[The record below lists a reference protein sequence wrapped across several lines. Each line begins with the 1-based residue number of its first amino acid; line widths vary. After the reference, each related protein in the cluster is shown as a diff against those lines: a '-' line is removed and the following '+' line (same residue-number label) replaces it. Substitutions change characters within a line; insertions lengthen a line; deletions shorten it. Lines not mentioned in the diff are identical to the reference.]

1 MTKQIKSKYQLEI
14 ERVYNTTNS
23 NLFINA
29 SAGSGKTTVL
39 KSLAGLTPPT
49 KKIIFLAFN
58 KSVQEELRSKLPLHV
73 DVSTLHAKAYGVLW
87 SNVKMNVKLN
97 ELKNFIYCRQVI
109 KRKFKD
115 KKAENGYFFEV
126 SSIINFMKI
135 KNLEINKEN
144 IKKICENYGLSDDEK
159 IILDVGSVMN
169 FITREEQDLNQAKPL
184 NIDFTDMLYLCATKV
199 NPKDYPKY
207 DVVMLD
213 ELQDVSDIQRVIAL
227 NLLKP
232 NGRLIAVGDDKQLLY
247 QFCGA
252 SLESLNVFKNRP
264 NTISLPLPITY
275 RCPKK
280 IVELANTIFP
290 EGTEAFES
298 SEEGEIELKGTY
310 LDAVEGDLIICRNNK
325 PLISVWLDLM
335 KAKKKAHIK
344 GKDFGKN
351 LQLLLTK
358 LSRIE
363 DTKQL
368 LLTKFDDLKNKGIVN
383 PNFHAS
389 YVDLEEKCQILQILY
404 KEFKS
409 LEKVDEVL
417 GEVFSDHIT
426 NGIILSSIHK
436 IKGGEANNV
445 FIVNYDLIPSKYA
458 STEEELYSEKCCAYV
473 CLTRAKRK
481 LTFCKIDL

>member
-39 KSLAGLTPPT
+39 KALSSLTPST

-58 KSVQEELRSKLPLHV
+58 KSVQEELRSKLPPHV
-73 DVSTLHAKAYGVLW
+73 EVSTLHAKGYGILR

-115 KKAENGYFFEV
+115 KKAENGYFFEI
-126 SSIINFMKI
+126 SSIINFMKVG
-135 KNLEINKEN
+135 NLEINKEN
-144 IKKICENYGLSDDEK
+144 IKKVCENYGINDSESAIEDAEE
-159 IILDVGSVMN
+159 VML
-169 FITREEQDLNQAKPL
+169 FIQKEEYDLNQSHPL
-184 NIDFTDMLYLCATKV
+184 NIDFTDMLYLCAKKV
-199 NPKDYPKY
+199 KKEDYPKY

-213 ELQDVSDIQRVIAL
+213 EVQDVVDIQRVIAL

-232 NGRLIAVGDDKQLLY
+232 NGRLIAVGDEKQLLY

-252 SLESLNVFKNRP
+252 SLESLNTFKDRP
-264 NTISLPLPITY
+264 NTVSLPLPITY

-298 SEEGEIELKGTY
+298 SEEGEIELKGSY

-325 PLISVWLDLM
+325 PLISVWL
-335 KAKKKAHIK
+335 
-344 GKDFGKN
+344 
-351 LQLLLTK
+351 
-358 LSRIE
+358 S
-363 DTKQL
+363 
-368 LLTKFDDLKNKGIVN
+368 
-383 PNFHAS
+383 
-389 YVDLEEKCQILQILY
+389 
-404 KEFKS
+404 
-409 LEKVDEVL
+409 
-417 GEVFSDHIT
+417 
-426 NGIILSSIHK
+426 
-436 IKGGEANNV
+436 
-445 FIVNYDLIPSKYA
+445 
-458 STEEELYSEKCCAYV
+458 
-473 CLTRAKRK
+473 
-481 LTFCKIDL
+481 